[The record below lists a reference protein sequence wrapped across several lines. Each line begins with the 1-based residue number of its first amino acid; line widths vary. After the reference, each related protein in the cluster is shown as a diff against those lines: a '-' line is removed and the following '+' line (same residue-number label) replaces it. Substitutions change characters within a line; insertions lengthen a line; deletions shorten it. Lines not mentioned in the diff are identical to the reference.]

1 MRRKR
6 VQIKFK
12 QESKT
17 EQSHMAA
24 LNVNKIVAKYQK
36 TGLLPNRQGKEP
48 MYGDFTGI
56 EDFHTCQN
64 RIVEAKRDFMSLP
77 SDIRER
83 FHNDPG
89 ELVQF
94 INDPDNIEEAREL
107 GLLPYPEPIPAEG
120 SEKIEPNTE
129 ATEPLKSETDKV
141 TQINSEPAK

>member
-1 MRRKR
+1 MTRKR
-6 VQIKFK
+6 VQIKFT

-64 RIVEAKRDFMSLP
+64 RIAQAKTDFMSLP

-107 GLLPYPEPIPAEG
+107 GLLPYQEATPAEG
-120 SEKIEPNTE
+120 NEKIGSNTGDAE
-129 ATEPLKSETDKV
+129 TLKSETDKV